1 MVDSPQVKKEIS
13 IESIISAAELA
24 ANQIRKHSS
33 EINDQRQLT
42 ESVAGPMARAGLFRL
57 LVPKSVGGHEIG
69 YMDMLKIVGII
80 ARSDGSA
87 GWCLN
92 QNNVLAT
99 LAAFMPKELAMGIWS
114 DERAVLSN
122 GPPVGAFAAPIKGGY
137 ILNGR
142 WNFSSGSQHAT
153 WVVALTPVTGRKGL
167 EGKSEEMR
175 NMILPR
181 EQVEMID
188 VWKVNGLR
196 GTGSF
201 SFSVKDLFVPE
212 ERTFVDG
219 QPPMENGPLYIMPK
233 TLLFSSGFATTA
245 LGVARSGLDS
255 VIDLAVAKTPQE
267 QKLLMNQPF
276 TQRELG
282 QAEAMWRSANAYL
295 SDSAE
300 DAWESAVNDGV
311 IPIKKRI
318 NLRLSSTHAIREA
331 VRVTD
336 IAYSIT
342 GSSAIFENTSIQRK
356 SQDVR
361 VISQQIQGRM
371 SHYDTAGRYF
381 LGLDPESRLF

>member
-1 MVDSPQVKKEIS
+1 MVDSPQVKKEVT

-24 ANQIRKHSS
+24 ANQISEHST
-33 EINDQRQLT
+33 EINNQRQLT
-42 ESVAGPMARAGLFRL
+42 ETIAAPMARAGLFRL
-57 LVPKSVGGHEIG
+57 LVPKSVGGHEID
-69 YMDMLKIVGII
+69 YLDMLKIVGII

-99 LAAFMPKELAMGIWS
+99 LAAFMPKELAIDIWS

-122 GPPVGAFAAPIKGGY
+122 GPPIGSFASPVRGGY
-137 ILNGR
+137 TLNGR

-153 WVVALTPVTGRKGL
+153 WVVALTPVTGRKGP

-181 EQVEMID
+181 DQVDMID
-188 VWKVNGLR
+188 VWEVNGLR

-212 ERTFVDG
+212 ERTFIDG
-219 QPPMENGPLYIMPK
+219 EPPREDGPLYVMPK
-233 TLLFSSGFATTA
+233 TLMFSSGFATTA

-267 QKLLMNQPF
+267 QELLMKQPY

-282 QAEAMWRSANAYL
+282 QAEAVWRSANAYL
-295 SDSAE
+295 SESAE
-300 DAWESAVNDGV
+300 DAWESAVNDGD
-311 IPIKKRI
+311 IPVKKRI

-336 IAYSIT
+336 MAYSIT
-342 GSSAIFENTSIQRK
+342 GSSAIFEGTPIQRK